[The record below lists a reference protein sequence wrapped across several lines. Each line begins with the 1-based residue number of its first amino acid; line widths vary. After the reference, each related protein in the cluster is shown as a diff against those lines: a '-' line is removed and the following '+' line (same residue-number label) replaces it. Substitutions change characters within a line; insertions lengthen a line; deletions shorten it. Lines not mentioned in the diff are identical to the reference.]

1 MNRPMPGMPK
11 VAQMPS
17 RRPPDTKMD
26 RKRRVRVLKRTCR
39 YVWQHKWLSLIALIL
54 MLSSN
59 LLALLGPKISGK
71 AIGAIGKVPG
81 QVDMPEVLRYA
92 VILIVIYA
100 VSALLSYLTSIIMV
114 TISQRIVYTMR
125 REVFEHLMTLPVNYF
140 DTHATGNIVSHL
152 SYDIDTINASLSN
165 DLLQICASVVT
176 VVGSLIMMI
185 TIQPFLL
192 IVFLFTVPAS
202 LLFTKYRTKKVSS
215 TAMPRRCCQDSV
227 PSALIR
233 RRRRS

>member
-1 MNRPMPGMPK
+1 MPGMPK

-26 RKRRVRVLKRTCR
+26 RKRRVRVLKRTCK

-92 VILIVIYA
+92 VILIVIFQLAAGAY
-100 VSALLSYLTSIIMV
+100 
-114 TISQRIVYTMR
+114 
-125 REVFEHLMTLPVNYF
+125 VFSRVCEF
-140 DTHATGNIVSHL
+140 
-152 SYDIDTINASLSN
+152 
-165 DLLQICASVVT
+165 
-176 VVGSLIMMI
+176 
-185 TIQPFLL
+185 
-192 IVFLFTVPAS
+192 
-202 LLFTKYRTKKVSS
+202 VSS
-215 TAMPRRCCQDSV
+215 S
-227 PSALIR
+227 
-233 RRRRS
+233 